1 MIVHMPDPTPASH
14 RTAFVR
20 KIARALRRRC
30 GVRRGHSVLLAVS
43 GGADSV
49 ALAHAVAAL
58 RHRKEW
64 QLDVGIGHVHHHLRA
79 EADQDAQF
87 VADLA
92 DRLGLPLEREDVEVD
107 RSGNLEA
114 VARRVRLDALGKMAE
129 RFQAAFVVTAHH
141 GDDQLETILM
151 RLLRGTST
159 RGISAMAWRRPMP
172 VRVAED
178 AAAPNGTDA
187 PKLRLT
193 TDPRPVQRVQ
203 MIRPMLAVDH
213 EQACDFLRTINQPWR
228 EDHTNQD
235 RSRWRARLRAEVT
248 PVLKDLRPT
257 AATRAVELADHLRDV
272 SQLVRESAE
281 AMRAQ
286 IVSAA
291 EPGKLFVFDR
301 LAAAPMRDCVLIE
314 MIREMLGELNVPAD
328 RATRRKLEPVLTA
341 IRDRQQRSRHFDFGQ
356 QVEIQVREQ
365 MVTLI
370 RWTDPPGGGSDG

>member
-1 MIVHMPDPTPASH
+1 M
-14 RTAFVR
+14 
-20 KIARALRRRC
+20 RRRC
-30 GVRRGHSVLLAVS
+30 GVRRGHAILLAVS

-58 RHRKEW
+58 RQRKEW
-64 QLDVGIGHVHHHLRA
+64 QLDVGIAHVHHHLRD
-79 EADQDAQF
+79 EADEDARF

-92 DRLGLPLEREDVEVD
+92 EQLDLPLVREDVEVD

-114 VARRVRLDALGKMAE
+114 AARRARLDALGRMAE
-129 RFQAAFVVTAHH
+129 HFRAAFVATAHH
-141 GDDQLETILM
+141 GDDQLETVLM
-151 RLLRGTST
+151 RLIRGTST
-159 RGISAMAWRRPMP
+159 RGMGVMPWRRPMP
-172 VRVAED
+172 VKVASD
-178 AAAPNGTDA
+178 HPGPPASSA

-193 TDPRPVQRVQ
+193 TDPRPVERVQ

-228 EDHTNQD
+228 EDRTNQD

-248 PVLKDLRPT
+248 PVLKELRPT
-257 AATRAVELADHLRDV
+257 AAARAVELADHLRDV
-272 SQLVRESAE
+272 SHLVRDSAE
-281 AMRAQ
+281 ALRAE

-301 LAAAPMRDCVLIE
+301 VAAAPMRDCVLIE
-314 MIREMLGELNVPAD
+314 MIREMLGELGVPAD
-328 RATRRKLEPVLTA
+328 RPTRRKLEPVLAA

-356 QVEIQVREQ
+356 RVEIQVREQ

-370 RWTDPPGGGSDG
+370 RWTDPPGGGI